1 MDERDVCMSYFIL
14 SSVAYMHYIN
24 TENDETF
31 FVKQDENDKKILT
44 VDSSGNLEINN
55 IRMGSFRFT
64 PPDYRVWM
72 FTFNNGEVITSSH
85 IDLIKFEVD
94 VFKILIERG
103 LILLATS
110 NPEIFRVYCH
120 VLVDFIGSSDSTFT
134 HYNNFNKHNVIKY
147 CKIINDLDLPKGSVG
162 IYREAVNNTDVIQN
176 GFYSLFLKK
185 ELIPENLLQ
194 ELFTRIEE
202 IN

>member
-14 SSVAYMHYIN
+14 SGVAYMHYIN

-55 IRMGSFRFT
+55 IRMGSFSFT

-94 VFKILIERG
+94 IFKVFIERG
-103 LILLATS
+103 LI
-110 NPEIFRVYCH
+110 
-120 VLVDFIGSSDSTFT
+120 
-134 HYNNFNKHNVIKY
+134 K
-147 CKIINDLDLPKGSVG
+147 
-162 IYREAVNNTDVIQN
+162 
-176 GFYSLFLKK
+176 
-185 ELIPENLLQ
+185 
-194 ELFTRIEE
+194 
-202 IN
+202 